1 MRSFRSRLA
10 AVAVLCVIPFSV
22 AFMTETDTGFAIAPG
37 DYAPAPLPHPHFPKT
52 LNCKLPKGLE
62 ITVSHMTVT
71 FNKEGAKKMPVG
83 GAWHLAGATFE
94 STGDLVIGGQDVKA
108 GKYAL
113 SARKTKKGWELT
125 LHEGKG
131 FSRPKKGAAA
141 FTLTT
146 ECTLDTVL
154 FEHLNCDIQPG
165 GDKENTKLFLDV
177 RFDTM
182 LARVLI
188 EIPETPKK

>member
-1 MRSFRSRLA
+1 MRSFHSRLA
-10 AVAVLCVIPFSV
+10 AVAVICVIPFSL
-22 AFMTETDTGFAIAPG
+22 AFATEADTGFAIAPS
-37 DYAPAPLPHPHFPKT
+37 DYTSAPLPHPHFPKT

-62 ITVSHMTVT
+62 ITISHLTVT

-113 SARKTKKGWELT
+113 SARKAKLGWELT
-125 LHEGKG
+125 LHDGKG
-131 FSRPKKGAAA
+131 FSRPKKDTTVFA
-141 FTLTT
+141 LQT
-146 ECTLDTVL
+146 ECTLDTLL

>member
-1 MRSFRSRLA
+1 MRSFHSRLA
-10 AVAVLCVIPFSV
+10 AVAVICVIPFSL
-22 AFMTETDTGFAIAPG
+22 AFATEADTGFAIAPS
-37 DYAPAPLPHPHFPKT
+37 DYTSAPLPHPHFPKT

-62 ITVSHMTVT
+62 ITISHLTVT

-113 SARKTKKGWELT
+113 SARKAKLGWELT
-125 LHEGKG
+125 LHDGKG
-131 FSRPKKGAAA
+131 FSRPKKDTAVFA
-141 FTLTT
+141 LQT
-146 ECTLDTVL
+146 ECTLDTLL

-165 GDKENTKLFLDV
+165 GDKENKKLFLDV
-177 RFDTM
+177 RFDTI